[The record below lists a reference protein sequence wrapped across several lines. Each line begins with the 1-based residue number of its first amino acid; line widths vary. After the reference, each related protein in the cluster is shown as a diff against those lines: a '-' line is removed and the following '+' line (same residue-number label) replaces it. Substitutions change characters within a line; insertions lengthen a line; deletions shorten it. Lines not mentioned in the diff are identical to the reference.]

1 MANGIYIAVSGAQA
15 ELRKLDVISNNL
27 ANNNTAGFKRDRVS
41 FREVLANNM
50 VDDASQDRRFVEVA
64 ETATDMRGGGLRETG
79 NPLDLAV
86 MGDGFF
92 KVQTERGVRLTRGGS
107 FLQNSNGQMMT
118 NQGYPLLGQDN
129 QPVSFPPGGGTP
141 VITATGDVRF
151 RGESVGSLAVV
162 EARDVTAL
170 RKEEG
175 GLFATDAGNM
185 VDSPSTHVHQGYIE
199 HSNGDSVRMM
209 VSLVETQRHF
219 DALHRA
225 IETYKD
231 LDMKVSR
238 IVS

>member
-1 MANGIYIAVSGAQA
+1 
-15 ELRKLDVISNNL
+15 
-27 ANNNTAGFKRDRVS
+27 
-41 FREVLANNM
+41 
-50 VDDASQDRRFVEVA
+50 
-64 ETATDMRGGGLRETG
+64 
-79 NPLDLAV
+79 
-86 MGDGFF
+86 
-92 KVQTERGVRLTRGGS
+92 
-107 FLQNSNGQMMT
+107 MMT
-118 NQGYPLLGQDN
+118 NQGYPLLAKDN
-129 QPVSFPPGGGTP
+129 SPISFPPTGESP
-141 VITATGDVRF
+141 IITATGAVTV
-151 RGESVGSLAVV
+151 GGQAVGSLAVV

-175 GLFATDAGNM
+175 GLFATDAANM
-185 VDSPSTHVHQGYIE
+185 VESPRTHIHQGYIE